1 MTVRWSWRPRRSH
14 GDGSGAGAF
23 IPPFRW
29 GRKVKQRGS
38 KVKKVNIKIKGGKIA
53 ADFTGFQGKACE
65 TLEQK
70 IRPDV
75 LDIEE
80 KELKPEYHF
89 SAALTEQEMESN
101 KW

>member
-1 MTVRWSWRPRRSH
+1 
-14 GDGSGAGAF
+14 
-23 IPPFRW
+23 
-29 GRKVKQRGS
+29 
-38 KVKKVNIKIKGGKIA
+38 VKKVNIKIKGGQIA

-65 TLEQK
+65 ALEQK

-89 SAALTEQEMESN
+89 RAGLTEQETENN